1 MYERFTKR
9 AREVM
14 QFANKEAQRLLHEY
28 IGTEHI
34 LLGLTNL
41 DSGVAVS
48 ALRNLGI
55 EPRRIRREIEKIIQS
70 GPSLN
75 YLGDLPR
82 MPRAKNVIGYAI
94 EESRNLKHNCIG
106 TEHLLLGLLREQE
119 GVAAQVLLG
128 LGLRLDTAPAEIEN
142 VLAQPNDWGRQEFST
157 LPPLRPVEQCA
168 KTVVEVPKACPKCGD
183 PHIVRVLWRPLGM
196 SDANLEDIRAGKAI
210 LGFLAEMEGPPWVC
224 LRCSPRW
231 SEVHQLAMQDYEW
244 QCAKEE
250 AVAAAE
256 FETAARSRDSQ
267 DDLRRRLLRLIQELL
282 TDR

>member
-157 LPPLRPVEQCA
+157 LPPLRPVEQRARQSSRCRKRVRSA
-168 KTVVEVPKACPKCGD
+168 AIPTSFAYCGVPSVCLTQIWKISGLERPSSASLPRWRDHRGFAYAVLPAGRKFISLRCKITSGNVPKRK
-183 PHIVRVLWRPLGM
+183 R
-196 SDANLEDIRAGKAI
+196 
-210 LGFLAEMEGPPWVC
+210 
-224 LRCSPRW
+224 
-231 SEVHQLAMQDYEW
+231 
-244 QCAKEE
+244 
-250 AVAAAE
+250 
-256 FETAARSRDSQ
+256 
-267 DDLRRRLLRLIQELL
+267 
-282 TDR
+282 